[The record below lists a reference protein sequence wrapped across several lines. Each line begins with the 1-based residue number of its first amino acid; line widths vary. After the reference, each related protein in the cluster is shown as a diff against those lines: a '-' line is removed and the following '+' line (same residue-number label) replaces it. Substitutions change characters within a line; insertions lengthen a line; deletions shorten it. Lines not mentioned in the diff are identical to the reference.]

1 MTLHVRQSDRSRARP
16 TQWTPWG
23 AMPATRLP
31 VESKSQPDQTGARQ
45 HATRLISTRPVRG
58 RDARSDG

>member
-23 AMPATRLP
+23 AMPATREP
-31 VESKSQPDQTGARQ
+31 VCGRSATGKAAARPQ
-45 HATRLISTRPVRG
+45 APRLVTNRPARG
-58 RDARSDG
+58 ADPRADG